1 MRPDFQKTGI
11 GVVLLLYFA
20 TGIFA
25 VKSDE
30 TAVVTRF
37 GRIVRERV
45 PPGIQYRLPWPF
57 ERTYKLKT
65 TTVYKMGVG
74 FRITDEVQGIKP
86 RPGEKQWLTGD
97 VNIIELKVVAHFTI
111 DGAAKFLFVTAAPQ
125 YLIKRLAEASLTEV
139 VGVTPVDEVLTTAR
153 LQIQE
158 EVKRSVQEGLD
169 SYGVGIRI
177 SSINLR
183 TAEPP
188 PEVIRAFQDV
198 VNAKADRERL
208 INNASGYANEILP
221 KARGE
226 AEQMT
231 QAAEGERQRRVA
243 NARGEAQRFTDILRE
258 YNKAPEVTRKRLY
271 LETAE
276 KILPKLSKYFFDSK
290 GGRFDLKIIQEGR

>member
-1 MRPDFQKTGI
+1 MPKFQKI
-11 GVVLLLYFA
+11 GVATILCLYLA

-57 ERTYKLKT
+57 EKTYKLKT
-65 TTVYKMGVG
+65 TTVYTMGVG
-74 FRITDEVQGIKP
+74 FKITDEVQGIKP
-86 RPGEKQWLTGD
+86 RPGERQWLTGD

-111 DGAAKFLFVTAAPQ
+111 DDAAKFLFATAAPQ
-125 YLIKRLAEASLTEV
+125 YLIKKLAEASLTEV

-153 LQIQE
+153 LKIQE
-158 EVKRSVQEGLD
+158 EVKQSVQQGLNHC
-169 SYGVGIRI
+169 GVGIRI
-177 SSINLR
+177 SSVNLK

-208 INNASGYANEILP
+208 INDASGYANEILP
-221 KARGE
+221 RARGE
-226 AEQMT
+226 AEEMT
-231 QAAEGERQRRVA
+231 QAAEAERQRRVA
-243 NARGEAQRFTDILRE
+243 NARGEAKRFTDILSE

-276 KILPKLSKYFFDSK
+276 KILPKLNKYFFETA
-290 GGRFDLKIIQEGR
+290 GGKFDLKIIQEGK

>member
-1 MRPDFQKTGI
+1 
-11 GVVLLLYFA
+11 
-20 TGIFA
+20 
-25 VKSDE
+25 
-30 TAVVTRF
+30 
-37 GRIVRERV
+37 
-45 PPGIQYRLPWPF
+45 
-57 ERTYKLKT
+57 
-65 TTVYKMGVG
+65 
-74 FRITDEVQGIKP
+74 
-86 RPGEKQWLTGD
+86 
-97 VNIIELKVVAHFTI
+97 
-111 DGAAKFLFVTAAPQ
+111 
-125 YLIKRLAEASLTEV
+125 
-139 VGVTPVDEVLTTAR
+139 
-153 LQIQE
+153 QE
-158 EVKRSVQEGLD
+158 EVKRGVQGGLD
-169 SYGVGIRI
+169 AYGVGIRI
-177 SSINLR
+177 SSVNLR

-231 QAAEGERQRRVA
+231 QAAEAERQRRVA

-276 KILPKLSKYFFDSK
+276 KILPKLSKYFFESE